1 MDFTFATVYIFY
13 QVTAH
18 SYVIS
23 IIVAQGLAAAP
34 SLFLS
39 VEQVGGGDVCACMR
53 ACVRVCV
60 HKDLYPNSPISAMK
74 GSLCSVTC
82 AVRDTL
88 LISHWKYYTK
98 PVWYTKRVSQGAR
111 EPCINLR
118 CPYDR
123 LF

>member
-39 VEQVGGGDVCACMR
+39 VEQVGEGDVCACIR
-53 ACVRVCV
+53 ACVRACV
-60 HKDLYPNSPISAMK
+60 HACMCTQ
-74 GSLCSVTC
+74 GC
-82 AVRDTL
+82 
-88 LISHWKYYTK
+88 
-98 PVWYTKRVSQGAR
+98 VSQFSNQCYER
-111 EPCINLR
+111 ESVQCHMRCEGYVANLS
-118 CPYDR
+118 
-123 LF
+123 LEVLH